1 MTIINKL
8 ILSLNSLPRFGRK
21 KITTFF
27 NDNIK
32 INELSSNIEDKKIV
46 EELYP
51 KILKQVPDLTKEQ
64 FNKNYLNAEMQ
75 FNKMIDKKVRI
86 TNIFEHRF
94 KFGNWD
100 GDYYPEGIDDDEEWK
115 GKIFIKINNEEINV
129 PPGLNLDQILFG
141 SKNEYQDL
149 PIQIFTLEKNGHLLN
164 LTAEDDYNFSGTPD
178 KIAIIGTRNP
188 TKNSAN
194 IANQIAKLII
204 SRSYSTIV
212 SGLAKGIDTAAHE
225 GCLEQGGHT
234 IAVVGHGLDTI
245 YPKENR
251 ELAKKIIKQGGTI
264 VSEYPFGLKAERF
277 RLVERD
283 RIQALLSQMIIL
295 IESDEKGGSM
305 HTIEAAK
312 KMNKIIWCLDIPASG
327 NQKIIKENKNITS
340 FKSFEEFKDK
350 FLQLAGL
357 DDDGS
362 PDQECAFGVF

>member
-1 MTIINKL
+1 M
-8 ILSLNSLPRFGRK
+8 
-21 KITTFF
+21 
-27 NDNIK
+27 
-32 INELSSNIEDKKIV
+32 
-46 EELYP
+46 
-51 KILKQVPDLTKEQ
+51 
-64 FNKNYLNAEMQ
+64 
-75 FNKMIDKKVRI
+75 
-86 TNIFEHRF
+86 
-94 KFGNWD
+94 
-100 GDYYPEGIDDDEEWK
+100 
-115 GKIFIKINNEEINV
+115 
-129 PPGLNLDQILFG
+129 
-141 SKNEYQDL
+141 